1 MKANRTK
8 ELRRSMRYTRGM
20 RGKRAVSPVVA
31 TLILILIA
39 VAAAAALYLWLVA
52 WQGGVTKG
60 IGAPSAQYTI
70 TIGGSSSVYPWS
82 VVAANS
88 FEANNSNIVISI
100 NQGGSGAGDAAV
112 CAGQVDIGAS
122 SAPVVASTLESNDG
136 CPSTV
141 VQETVAYDAVDVI
154 VPTANPH
161 GLSNISW
168 DTMQSIY
175 IAGVGG
181 FSGLIATTNLLTAY
195 SMNGV
200 PAGQTVASSGF
211 TWSQIPACVATAFNV
226 LNSWAC
232 AGGLTETGVA
242 EPTTAIAFNSGTEA
256 NSQSTISTAAA
267 TITGSAVYTVGASY
281 AGLPATAPLG
291 APTTP
296 TYTGTLAACTFATP
310 TVTGISLA
318 GSGSSAALTVSFSD
332 TLTTCTG
339 SGTIASLGGGLAL
352 TDTTPAYGTGTPTAC
367 GNDQCFTPGIGAQS
381 PCGWTVCAGG
391 ANTIHPWQRSDTSGT
406 TQSFTSRILAVKA
419 SGNAPSG
426 IGFTGCG
433 TGGQLV
439 ECGISEAK
447 QGFGNP
453 GVIAGVK
460 GDPDGIGYASDGL
473 VIAAGSGVV
482 PVGLQG
488 YGQTNAVFP
497 SVSKGTIING
507 IVSGTTGVFTSSTYV
522 GWRPFVYIQE
532 APPTGEVL
540 RYLEWCFQ
548 PGNNQLFATQSD
560 ELSPYQPGLAG
571 VVPVTPIP

>member
-1 MKANRTK
+1 MSDKRTN
-8 ELRRSMRYTRGM
+8 EIGRRREYRRRLRGE
-20 RGKRAVSPVVA
+20 KKAVSPVVA

-60 IGAPSAQYTI
+60 IGSPTAQYTV

-82 VVAANS
+82 VIAANS
-88 FEANNSNIVISI
+88 FEQNNSNIVISI

-112 CAGQVDIGAS
+112 CSGQVDIGAS
-122 SAPVVASTLESNDG
+122 SAPVTATQLETNDG

-154 VPTANPH
+154 VPSGNPH
-161 GLSNISW
+161 AINNVTW

-175 IAGVGG
+175 IAGGG
-181 FSGLIATTNLLTAY
+181 GLSALTPTTNLLTAY

-200 PAGQTVASSGF
+200 ATSIAPASSAGF
-211 TWSQIPACVATAFNV
+211 AWDQIPACVPAPSLPSAAYNCAGSAPEQGTVAATNTQTTFSGFSCGACAATGTATATGTFAVTN
-226 LNSWAC
+226 NA
-232 AGGLTETGVA
+232 GLTSISAITLTGA
-242 EPTTAIAFNSGTEA
+242 TAGVV
-256 NSQSTISTAAA
+256 
-267 TITGSAVYTVGASY
+267 TITSVTPATSGGTGPGGFGTGNVNVGFSVAYTVGPPTAV
-281 AGLPATAPLG
+281 ATATLSYTQPG
-291 APTTP
+291 A
-296 TYTGTLAACTFATP
+296 TG
-310 TVTGISLA
+310 
-318 GSGSSAALTVSFSD
+318 
-332 TLTTCTG
+332 
-339 SGTIASLGGGLAL
+339 
-352 TDTTPAYGTGTPTAC
+352 
-367 GNDQCFTPGIGAQS
+367 
-381 PCGWTVCAGG
+381 CGWTVCASG
-391 ANTIHPWQRSDTSGT
+391 ASTIHPWQRSDTSGT

-426 IGFTGCG
+426 LGFTGCG
-433 TGGQLV
+433 SGGQLT
-439 ECGISEAK
+439 ECGISVAH
-447 QGFGNP
+447 QAFGNP

-473 VIAAGSGVV
+473 VIASGSGVV
-482 PVGLQG
+482 PIGLQG

-507 IVSGTTGVFTSSTYV
+507 IVSGTTDVFSSTTYV
-522 GWRPFVYIQE
+522 GWRPFVYIQI

-540 RYLEWCFQ
+540 RYLQWCFQ
-548 PGNNQLFATQSD
+548 PGNNQQFASAAG